1 MYKKKAHGYVIK
13 HDEKEDAKTI
23 LERILDLFLDENV
36 HFLNWVAIQD
46 EKLCVDCAK
55 MSGKVYDRDEL
66 IFPFPPLH
74 LFCRCSIQPIT
85 TVEAGKVTNLGIA
98 GADWW
103 LKNEK
108 KLPDYYITYE
118 QALELGYI
126 PNEGNLD
133 IVTPDRVLTR
143 GQFDNRNGH
152 LPEKPD
158 RIWYEADINYEGGY
172 RNNERIVYSNDG
184 LLFVTLDHYKTYIE
198 II

>member
-108 KLPDYYITYE
+108 NYLIIT
-118 QALELGYI
+118 LHM
-126 PNEGNLD
+126 NKRWNLD
-133 IVTPDRVLTR
+133 IYLMKV
-143 GQFDNRNGH
+143 
-152 LPEKPD
+152 
-158 RIWYEADINYEGGY
+158 IWI
-172 RNNERIVYSNDG
+172 
-184 LLFVTLDHYKTYIE
+184 LLLQIE
-198 II
+198 Y